1 MKHYK
6 RPAMQIIHECVMSR
20 GTLVV
25 HNTSEETQV
34 LLNTISE
41 VFMGIIYRHRVAI
54 HRLAIIADGKH
65 HDIDPEECGKFVEE
79 RLAFFKPYLVLVRHA
94 TDLTL
99 EFETNTD
106 STGFWSRWFTEHDSK
121 TLRDNVRYVALSCMA
136 DGGITAGMYRER
148 GYVPCLTRKAELQ
161 LPASV
166 GVWYAPG
173 FHLEIFPPRE
183 RVSLTVEHR
192 EAIDELIPAIQEV
205 LGHDVPIHT
214 TDMYSFAIRKPL
226 RIPSDKILSLP
237 AVLEQFRRVA
247 SDLGLCIHLNAEFI
261 PDASPL
267 QALLRMRVVDEKIRS
282 ELYCA

>member
-1 MKHYK
+1 MRHYK
-6 RPAMQIIHECVMSR
+6 RPAMKIIQECAMSR

-25 HNTSEETQV
+25 HNISEETQV
-34 LLNTISE
+34 LLNTVSE
-41 VFMGIIYRHRVAI
+41 VFMGIVYRHRVTI
-54 HRLAIIADGKH
+54 RRLVIFADGKR

-79 RLAFFKPYLVLVRHA
+79 RLAFFKPYLALVRHA
-94 TDLTL
+94 TNLTL

-136 DGGITAGMYRER
+136 NGHIVTGMYRER

-161 LPASV
+161 LPDSV

-183 RVSLTVEHR
+183 RVSLTLEHR
-192 EAIDELIPAIQEV
+192 KAIDELIPAIQEV
-205 LGHDVPIHT
+205 LGPEVSIHT

-237 AVLEQFRRVA
+237 AVLEQFQQTA

-267 QALLRMRVVDEKIRS
+267 QALLRMRVVDGEIRS
-282 ELYCA
+282 ELYCS